1 VLALAC
7 HRDSQR
13 GLHVVSAGAD
23 GTLALW
29 RLPAPGAALQLQARV
44 KLDGAPVF
52 SLLSTQGCLFAGM
65 ASRDVRCAAWA
76 DVLVLG
82 LASMQRACGGHTG
95 WVKALVADGDVL
107 LSVGCNFVR
116 AWELGSLAPLGQA
129 RLFTGD
135 VLALAARQT
144 QLFSGGAD
152 GSMHRF
158 ALRVDERPAVVLAQS
173 VKAAHDGRVE
183 ALSFW
188 GAQLAS
194 AGRDGALRVHTADT
208 LLCTHEQ
215 LHAHGVGAVIHCL
228 AADGADA
235 MLSGGADGCV
245 RRWVLPPPG
254 EQELARALML
264 MAVGRSAPAS
274 PVRALLRLQP
284 QEFGALCAA
293 SGHQDGM
300 LRLWRV

>member
-1 VLALAC
+1 MLALAC
-7 HRDSQR
+7 HRDPQR
-13 GLHVVSAGAD
+13 GLHFASAGAD

-29 RLPAPGAALQLQARV
+29 RMPAPGAALQLQARV
-44 KLDGAPVF
+44 KLDGAPAF
-52 SLLSTQGCLFAGM
+52 SLLSAQGCLFAGM

-76 DVLVLG
+76 DVLQHG
-82 LASMQRACGGHTG
+82 LATMQRACGGHTG
-95 WVKALVADGDVL
+95 WVKALAVDSDVL

-135 VLALAARQT
+135 VLALAARQA

-152 GSMHRF
+152 GSLHRF

-183 ALSFW
+183 ALLLW

-194 AGRDGALRVHTADT
+194 AGRDGALRVHTLDT

-215 LHAHGVGAVIHCL
+215 QHAHGAGAVIHCL
-228 AADGADA
+228 AASGGADEL
-235 MLSGGADGCV
+235 LSGGADGCV
-245 RRWVLPPPG
+245 RRWLLPPPG
-254 EQELARALML
+254 EEQARALSL
-264 MAVGRSAPAS
+264 VAVGRSADAS
-274 PVRALLRLQP
+274 PVRALLQLQP

-293 SGHQDGM
+293 SGHQSGM